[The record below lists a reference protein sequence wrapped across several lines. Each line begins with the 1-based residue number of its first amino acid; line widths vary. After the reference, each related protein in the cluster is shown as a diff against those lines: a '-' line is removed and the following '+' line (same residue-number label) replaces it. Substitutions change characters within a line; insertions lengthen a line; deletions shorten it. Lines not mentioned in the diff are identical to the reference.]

1 MNSHKNKERSED
13 PAFFSVSWDSL
24 LTVGTRKA
32 PLSLWLRGGPHT
44 RMEGAAAETRV
55 PHDCGRQTPFA
66 GRLIPAHPILSCL
79 ATALLPAE
87 DPVLAP
93 FLPGRVGPC
102 HLLWPRCL
110 LNVCLPES
118 QSSLSWLGLISF
130 VFFHLPKQFTTL
142 TSNYIERSFPT
153 GQWENVHVKTIKPR
167 IIH

>member
-1 MNSHKNKERSED
+1 MNSHKNKERS
-13 PAFFSVSWDSL
+13 AGSASFSVSWDSL
-24 LTVGTRKA
+24 LAVGTRKA
-32 PLSLWLRGGPHT
+32 CCLWLHGGPHT
-44 RMEGAAAETRV
+44 RTERAVAETRV
-55 PHDCGRQTPFA
+55 SRDCGPQTLFA

-93 FLPGRVGPC
+93 SLPGRVGPC
-102 HLLWPRCL
+102 HPLWPRYL

-130 VFFHLPKQFTTL
+130 VSLHLPKQFITL